1 MKNVST
7 LLSRFEAQLTGTNNA
22 VDSVVTGIVG
32 LKGRDV
38 KQVEVKTP
46 PLMQILQTEQAE
58 LKQFDAELEKTSLV

>member
-1 MKNVST
+1 MKHVST

-38 KQVEVKTP
+38 KQVEVKIP
-46 PLMQILQTEQAE
+46 PLQQVLDT
-58 LKQFDAELEKTSLV
+58 ELEELSSLMRNWKRHH